1 VSDRRIAVPLYHIG
15 LRSET
20 HLNETLD
27 VERDDLTGL
36 RVELASFVGEL
47 LKDHA
52 ELVWEDQDWRVD
64 VTDDKGLILYVM
76 EIHAS
81 DTAATM
87 NSNVSH

>member
-1 VSDRRIAVPLYHIG
+1 MYHIG

-20 HLNETLD
+20 HLNETLN
-27 VERDDLTGL
+27 VEHDDLTGL
-36 RVELASFVGEL
+36 RVEVARFVGEL
-47 LKDHA
+47 LRDHA

-64 VTDDKGLILYVM
+64 VTDDRGLILYVM

-87 NSNVSH
+87 NPNLSR

>member
-1 VSDRRIAVPLYHIG
+1 MYHIG

-27 VERDDLTGL
+27 VELDDLTGL
-36 RVELASFVGEL
+36 RIELARFVGEL

-64 VTDDKGLILYVM
+64 VTDDQGLILYVM

-87 NSNVSH
+87 HSNVSR